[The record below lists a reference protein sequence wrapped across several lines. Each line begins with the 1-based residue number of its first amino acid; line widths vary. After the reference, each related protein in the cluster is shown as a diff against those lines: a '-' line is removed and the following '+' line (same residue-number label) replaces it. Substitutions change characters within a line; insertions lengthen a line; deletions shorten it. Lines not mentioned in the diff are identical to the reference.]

1 MNFSLCRQALM
12 DPEFRKNRGTVQS
25 SIRGERGSTTI
36 VVQAGELGQIP
47 MRHLV
52 MKILFTSQL
61 AKMCSFFLYLGCF
74 EQKENET
81 SFLFSLSEPI
91 RKGGRILVDIKGEFS
106 WTKGVNSRGHFPCLL
121 VDTFVH
127 QNSFIWVN
135 SRGHFLGEFSWTFWA
150 NSRGQCLG
158 EFSWTFLSTRIREKC
173 PLEFIYF
180 QDNGCI
186 LVDTFQVSI
195 HIRDVEDWQAKD
207 RIAYISGKQKI
218 GRQMTDQH
226 LYQGSRRFF
235 LHFSAFL
242 QI

>member
-135 SRGHFLGEFSWTFWA
+135 SRGHFGRILVDSVWVNFRGHFCPREFVKNVHQNSFIFRAMDVFSWT
-150 NSRGQCLG
+150 
-158 EFSWTFLSTRIREKC
+158 LSK
-173 PLEFIYF
+173 L
-180 QDNGCI
+180 
-186 LVDTFQVSI
+186 
-195 HIRDVEDWQAKD
+195 
-207 RIAYISGKQKI
+207 AYISGTQKI
-218 GRQMTDQH
+218 GRQRTEQH
-226 LYQGSRRFF
+226 TYQGSRR
-235 LHFSAFL
+235 LVGK
-242 QI
+242 